1 MTRATLQERAERTNA
16 AYELRRRHRPAEAVR
31 LLAQRYALS
40 PAQARRYVRAAGA
53 LQAPLPEVEIKQPI
67 TVRLPRHLVEQL
79 RARARATGR
88 TLGSLVAQAI
98 ARFLSGG
105 T

>member
-1 MTRATLQERAERTNA
+1 MRRATLQERVERTNA
-16 AYELRRRHRPAEAVR
+16 AYELRGCHSPAEAVR

-40 PAQARRYVRAAGA
+40 PAQARRYVRAARA
-53 LQAPLPEVEIKQPI
+53 LQAPLPEVAIKEPI
-67 TVRLPRHLVEQL
+67 TVRLPRPLVEQL

-88 TLGSLVAQAI
+88 SLGSLVAQAI

>member
-1 MTRATLQERAERTNA
+1 MRRATLQERAERTNA
-16 AYELRRRHRPAEAVR
+16 AYELRRRHSPAEAVQ

-53 LQAPLPEVEIKQPI
+53 LHAPLPEVVVKEPI

-79 RARARATGR
+79 RARARATGSS
-88 TLGSLVAQAI
+88 LGSLVAQAI
-98 ARFLSGG
+98 ARFLS
-105 T
+105 